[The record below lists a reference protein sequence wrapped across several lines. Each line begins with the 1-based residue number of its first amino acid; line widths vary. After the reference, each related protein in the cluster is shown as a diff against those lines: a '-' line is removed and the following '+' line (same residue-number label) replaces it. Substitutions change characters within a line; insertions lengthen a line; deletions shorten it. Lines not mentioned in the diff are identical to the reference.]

1 MNEKRPMGRVK
12 RTLICLAVTA
22 VVGLLYFYFELPPIN
37 LHAPEFYT
45 FVFILCAV
53 YCATAVFTANF
64 GMRLGG
70 ERQAI
75 QISGLRDF
83 WLMMKQHCLI
93 PFFLCL
99 GLIVLYLGGSLFSSV
114 ILRAG
119 SYTKL
124 LQVESG
130 DFISD
135 VEEISFD
142 QIPMLDKDSAEK
154 LGDRKLGELS
164 DMVSQFEVSDQY
176 NQINYN
182 GRPVRVTMLEY
193 GDLIKWFTNRSEGIP
208 AYLVID
214 MVSQNVDVVRL
225 PEGGGIKYSTSEHFG
240 RYLMRH
246 LRFNYP
252 TFMFDTPMF
261 EINDEGEPYWIC
273 PKLEKTIGLFGG
285 TDING
290 AVLVNAVTGESQY
303 YEEVPTWVDRVYSAE
318 LIMQQYDYHGK
329 YQNGFIN
336 SIFGQ
341 KGVTVTTSGYNY
353 IALNDDVYVYT
364 GITSVGGDQSN
375 VGFILTNQR
384 TKQTKYYP
392 CAGATEYSAMSSAE
406 GVVQHLNY
414 KATFPLLLNIHSE
427 PTYFIA
433 LKDNA
438 GLVKMYAMVNVQQ
451 YQIVATGSSVSEC
464 SSNYSKLLAQNNLV
478 EEEEEAQLQQITG
491 AIADIRSAVIDGNT
505 VFYIQLENSNT
516 YYAVSASENEIA
528 AILNVG
534 DRVTIG
540 YMPDENEILSA
551 ASIQR

>member
-1 MNEKRPMGRVK
+1 MKERRQMGRVK
-12 RTLICLAVTA
+12 QTLLCLAVTLI
-22 VVGLLYFYFELPPIN
+22 VGLLYFYFELPAIN
-37 LHAPEFYT
+37 LHSPDFYT
-45 FVFILCAV
+45 FIFILCAV
-53 YCATAVFTANF
+53 YCVAAVFTARI
-64 GMRLGG
+64 GMDAE
-70 ERQAI
+70 ERQPFQFTGFREFFA
-75 QISGLRDF
+75 
-83 WLMMKQHCLI
+83 MMKRHCMI

-99 GLIVLYLGGSLFSSV
+99 ALIVLYLGGSLFSSV
-114 ILRAG
+114 LLRAG

-124 LQVESG
+124 LTVENG
-130 DFISD
+130 DFTTD

-142 QIPMLDKDSAEK
+142 QIPMLDKDSASK

-182 GRPVRVTMLEY
+182 GHPVRVTMLEY
-193 GDLIKWFTNRSEGIP
+193 GDLIKWFTNRNEGIP

-214 MVSQNVDVVRL
+214 MVTQNVDVVRL
-225 PEGGGIKYSTSEHFG
+225 PADGGIKYSNSEHFG

-252 TFMFDTPMF
+252 TFMFDTPKF
-261 EINDEGEPYWIC
+261 EINDDGQPYWIC

-303 YEEVPTWVDRVYSAE
+303 YEEVPNWVDRLYSAE
-318 LIMQQYDYHGK
+318 LIMQQYDYHGQ
-329 YQNGFIN
+329 YQSGFIN

-353 IALNDDVYVYT
+353 IAMNDDVYVYT
-364 GITSVGGDQSN
+364 GVTSVGGDQSN

-384 TKQTKYYP
+384 TKETKYYP

-406 GVVQHLNY
+406 GVVQHLSY
-414 KATFPLLLNIHSE
+414 KATFPLLLNIHAE

-464 SSNYSKLLAQNNLV
+464 SANYSKLLTQNNIV
-478 EEEEEAQLQQITG
+478 GEGEALPSNEITG
-491 AIADIRSAVIDGNT
+491 RISDIRSVVAEGNT
-505 VFYIQLENSNT
+505 VFYIQLENSDL
-516 YYAVSASENEIA
+516 YYAVSASASEIA
-528 AILNVG
+528 VILNVG
-534 DRVTIG
+534 DRITIH
-540 YMPDENEILSA
+540 YTPDESEILTA
-551 ASIQR
+551 TSIER